1 MTVLSVSAKF
11 DQPETFS
18 FTQENLIE
26 AQKHIAKY
34 PAGRAQSALMPLLMI
49 AQRQHQNWL
58 PVAAIEACANLVGIP
73 YIRAY
78 EVASFYTQYNLA
90 PVGRHHIQCCTT
102 TPCWLRGS
110 DEVMRA
116 CRDTLGTT
124 HGTTSD
130 GLFTV
135 TEVECLG
142 ACVNAPMMQV
152 NSHDGT
158 DVFYEDLDYA
168 KTRELLLAL
177 KRNEKPQPGS
187 QSGRTS
193 SEPSSGLT
201 SLQEVTAR
209 AAAKKTTAQKPVS
222 ETNAAPK
229 TPAKKPAAKKPTGK
243 KKAE

>member
-1 MTVLSVSAKF
+1 MSQSSPQTHVE
-11 DQPETFS
+11 QPTEFS
-18 FTQENLIE
+18 FTAENL
-26 AQKHIAKY
+26 AKARAHIAKY
-34 PAGRAQSALMPLLMI
+34 PEGRAQSALMPLLML
-49 AQRQHQNWL
+49 AQKQHQNWL
-58 PVAAIEACANLVGIP
+58 PVAAIEVVAGMVGIP

-116 CRDTLGTT
+116 AKDTLGVT
-124 HGTTSD
+124 HGTTPD
-130 GLFTV
+130 GLFTL

-142 ACVNAPMMQV
+142 ACVNAPMIQV

-158 DVFYEDLDYA
+158 DVYYEDLDYA

-177 KRNEKPQPGS
+177 KRNEKPKAGS

-193 SEPSSGLT
+193 SEPAGGLT
-201 SLQEVTAR
+201 SLKESA
-209 AAAKKTTAQKPVS
+209 
-222 ETNAAPK
+222 
-229 TPAKKPAAKKPTGK
+229 
-243 KKAE
+243 

>member
-34 PAGRAQSALMPLLMI
+34 PAGRAQSALMPILNL
-49 AQRQHQNWL
+49 AQKQHQNWL

-73 YIRAY
+73 YMRAY
-78 EVASFYTQYNLA
+78 EVASFYTQYNLQ
-90 PVGRHHIQCCTT
+90 PMGRHHIQCCTT

-116 CRDTLGTT
+116 CKDTLGLT
-124 HGTTSD
+124 HGTTPD

-135 TEVECLG
+135 QEVECLG

-158 DVFYEDLDYA
+158 DVFFEDLDYA
-168 KTRELLLAL
+168 KTRELLLSL
-177 KRNEKPQPGS
+177 KRNERPQPGS

-193 SEPSSGLT
+193 SEPAAGLT
-201 SLQEVTAR
+201 SLTELPEAKPVKKPT
-209 AAAKKTTAQKPVS
+209 AKKAVAPADQGKP
-222 ETNAAPK
+222 A
-229 TPAKKPAAKKPTGK
+229 AKKPAAKKPATK